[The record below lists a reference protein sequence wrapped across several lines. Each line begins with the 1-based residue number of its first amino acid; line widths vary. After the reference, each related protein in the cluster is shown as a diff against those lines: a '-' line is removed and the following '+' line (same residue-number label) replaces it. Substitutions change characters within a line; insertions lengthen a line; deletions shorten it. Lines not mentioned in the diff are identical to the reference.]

1 MLMKNKIGGWL
12 ALILLCMEIL
22 LGLVSWI
29 LTAAMPEQFL
39 RSLLSAEGIRWFFGN
54 FVENINSPVLVWL
67 LLLALAYGALRNS
80 GLLAFDRS
88 EYRQRIALRL
98 VLAEFV
104 LFVLLM
110 LALTIIPHAI
120 LLNVMGGLWDSS
132 FSRSIL
138 PYVCFSVIVMGVS
151 FGVMSDKLK
160 GVDDV
165 FRALYSGIG
174 QAAPFFLI
182 YLLAV
187 QLYCSIKYL
196 FWY

>member
-1 MLMKNKIGGWL
+1 MKNKIGGWL